1 MGRPGDF
8 TDLEPTRLGE
18 HMLVVPNFLRP
29 EECQRWVQDVEVGG
43 KLDTVSQKATRDFA
57 HRYHKRWQLDNS
69 EVAKLIF
76 ERVERFVPPELDSLV
91 PVGVSSN
98 IRLYKYEQGD
108 AFGPHID
115 ESNESDEGISKFTLL
130 VYLNTVP
137 KGDGGRTVFFSDH
150 RAKRELTSVQP
161 AIGLLLLH
169 GHGERCLTHE
179 AEGLRRGVKYVL
191 RSDVLYGKEKK
202 KR

>member
-1 MGRPGDF
+1 MLPTPPGVI
-8 TDLEPTRLGE
+8 LGDY
-18 HMLVVPNFLRP
+18 MLVVPNFLKP
-29 EECQRWVQDVEVGG
+29 EECQKWMQDAEIGG
-43 KLDTVSQKATRDFA
+43 KLDTVRQAATRGYA
-57 HRYHKRWQLDNS
+57 HRAHKRCQSDDP

-76 ERVERFVPPELDSLV
+76 DRVERFLPPELDSLV
-91 PVGVSSN
+91 PVAVSSN
-98 IRLYKYEQGD
+98 IRLYKYEKGD

-115 ESNESDEGISKFTLL
+115 ESNESAEGISKFTLL

-150 RAKRELTSVQP
+150 RAKRELTSIQP
-161 AIGLLLLH
+161 EVGLLLLH

-179 AEGLRRGVKYVL
+179 AEVLRRGVKYVL

-202 KR
+202 R